1 MSGMGRSFA
10 RNNPGPDRFG
20 RGYRMSDEIRGR
32 PYGRDRS
39 YGGYTGGGRRSN
51 DEGSWGRKNFGDSR
65 GPPPSKMSH
74 LDDYGRKGTGSL
86 RKENPS
92 QFDNAMKKMFLMYC
106 ALCNFNTM
114 DMEEM
119 DMHMESDEHK
129 SSLLLVDKNFPKEK
143 MLSRFLH
150 ERIRMLNNKT
160 ETSKLLWEKEH
171 GVPYKTKDGLE
182 GMELPDCMQRMDV
195 VRCPACR
202 SHIPALEWEV
212 QTHLQSIRHASCF
225 EKIQNNHFEKIRHIA
240 MNVLSKQRDNL
251 QYEHF
256 KKGEDPFAHEM
267 LAAKEGEERK
277 KEKEEA
283 KPKANLKVK
292 KVIKKTVKTKEQVGE
307 KGKAVEKKGTDD
319 REKQPTGKVGSL
331 EEKRV
336 EEKKVEEK
344 SDLQGGEEKDVDDKD
359 ASKEE
364 EFQDCRGSDEY
375 EDEEEADEEDE
386 GEFVQQERLGEDEKV
401 EEDGEEGE
409 ENFEGVA
416 EEEEEKD
423 EEEEEQAE
431 V

>member
-20 RGYRMSDEIRGR
+20 RGGYRMSDDFRGQ
-32 PYGRDRS
+32 PHGRDRG
-39 YGGYTGGGRRSN
+39 YGGYTGGGRRSY
-51 DEGSWGRKNFGDSR
+51 DEGSWGRRNFGDSR
-65 GPPPSKMSH
+65 GPPPSKMSR
-74 LDDYGRKGTGSL
+74 LDDDGRKGAGSQL

-92 QFDNAMKKMFLMYC
+92 KFDNPSKKIFLMYC
-106 ALCNFNTM
+106 ALCNFNTLEV
-114 DMEEM
+114 EEM
-119 DMHMESDEHK
+119 DSHMESDEHK
-129 SSLLLVDKNFPKEK
+129 SSLMLVDKNFPKEK

-150 ERIRMLNNKT
+150 ERIRMLNKKT
-160 ETSKLLWEKEH
+160 EIGKLSWEKEH
-171 GVPYKTKDGLE
+171 GVPYKTKDSLE
-182 GMELPDCMQRMDV
+182 GMELPDSMQLMDV

-212 QTHLQSIRHASCF
+212 QTHLQSVRHASCF
-225 EKIQNNHFEKIRHIA
+225 QDIQNNHFEKIRHIA
-240 MNVLSKQRDNL
+240 MNVLSKHRDNT
-251 QYEHF
+251 QYERF
-256 KKGEDPFAHEM
+256 KKGEDPFAQEI
-267 LAAKEGEERK
+267 LATQEGEERK
-277 KEKEEA
+277 KEEA
-283 KPKANLKVK
+283 KPKANLEVK

-307 KGKAVEKKGTDD
+307 KGKAIEKKGTDD

-344 SDLQGGEEKDVDDKD
+344 SDLEGGEEKNVDDKD

-364 EFQDCRGSDEY
+364 EFQDCVGSDEY

-386 GEFVQQERLGEDEKV
+386 GEFVQQERLGEDEKE

-409 ENFEGVA
+409 ENFEDVA
-416 EEEEEKD
+416 EEEEEA
-423 EEEEEQAE
+423 EEEQAE

>member
-10 RNNPGPDRFG
+10 RNNPGQDRFG
-20 RGYRMSDEIRGR
+20 RGGYRMSDDFRGR
-32 PYGRDRS
+32 SYGRDRG

-65 GPPPSKMSH
+65 GPPPSKMSR
-74 LDDYGRKGTGSL
+74 LDDDGRKGTGSQL

-92 QFDNAMKKMFLMYC
+92 QFDNPSRKMFLMYC
-106 ALCNFNTM
+106 ALCNFNTLKV
-114 DMEEM
+114 EEM
-119 DMHMESDEHK
+119 DSHMESDEHK
-129 SSLLLVDKNFPKEK
+129 SSLMLVDKNFPKEK

-150 ERIRMLNNKT
+150 ERIRMLNKKT
-160 ETSKLLWEKEH
+160 EISKLLWEKKY
-171 GVPYKTKDGLE
+171 GVPLKTKDGLG

-212 QTHLQSIRHASCF
+212 QAHLQSVRHASCF
-225 EKIQNNHFEKIRHIA
+225 QDIQSNHFEKIRHIA
-240 MNVLSKQRDNL
+240 MNVMSKQRDNL
-251 QYEHF
+251 QYERF
-256 KKGEDPFAHEM
+256 KKGEDPFAQEI
-267 LAAKEGEERK
+267 LAVQQGEEQME
-277 KEKEEA
+277 EKEDA
-283 KPKANLKVK
+283 KPKANLEVK

-307 KGKAVEKKGTDD
+307 KGKAIEKKGTDD

-344 SDLQGGEEKDVDDKD
+344 SDLQGGEEKNVDDKD

-364 EFQDCRGSDEY
+364 EFQDCGGSDEY

-386 GEFVQQERLGEDEKV
+386 GEFLQVVRLGEDEEE
-401 EEDGEEGE
+401 EEDVEAGE
-409 ENFEGVA
+409 ENFEGA
-416 EEEEEKD
+416 AGEE